1 MEELRLA
8 RNLSLDKIKTSNKKL
23 QDAVAN
29 DRRRCAERYFKEV
42 TEHFTRFEDVH
53 VQYVM
58 KSKGT
63 LEDPDNQEKF
73 FTASE
78 VVDAA
83 GIAWDAYED
92 NNRRKDQMKAKTAEE
107 AVEKARL
114 QKARGIEKASILAEF
129 EELLAMSALYGQQID
144 EEENSVNKSALS
156 QEVLYLED
164 RMKKARI
171 SADKYMDEVE
181 VGEAENML
189 GEKNKA
195 ERDFRG
201 RLYKVKSFVHEDTGG
216 SLGTASNSSS
226 RSSSPSG
233 HSNRDSSFRY
243 KKMEFPKFNGI
254 IRNYATFKRDFQDIV
269 VEPQC
274 YDRKHMSHILRHECL
289 SGEAKNLVHN
299 LHDYDALWA
308 KLNDKYDDESEV
320 VEQISNQ
327 IASLRKVEEEDY
339 DGFVKLVDVIERAN
353 LDMTAT
359 GSTAVLNNPVTVRL
373 ILQKCPKGI
382 REGLAKE
389 LSTKKPKEEYECML
403 KFLIARRKE
412 SMRLAR
418 LQEAQK
424 PQNSQPRGQQKAK
437 GSTNAAD
444 GKKGESKGSWK
455 KDKDKDKSKG
465 NYNCTV
471 PGCVCKVRHFLSD
484 CRAFKKL
491 DVHERG
497 KIVLAQKLCVIC
509 FNTGHDGSNCPK
521 KALGWKECDTDQC
534 GKWHSRLLHGCVVPG
549 LALATK
555 ANNVGSGSK
564 TLLLAQDIP
573 TVNGENITTLWDT
586 GSTISLVSTEFAEGA
601 GLAGVDCC
609 FELSGVGETKQLYST
624 KLYLIPLYTT
634 EGTSISVHAFGI
646 DRITADLEP
655 TDVLSAAEAFE
666 LKLEQLQRPVGK
678 VQLLV
683 GMNYTDILPVQTEV
697 KKKVALYSSKFGTGY
712 LVGGTLEADVDGGE
726 QLDTFAHTVC
736 HAGGR
741 TLKPVDFLTAETFGV
756 DIPRRCRYCR
766 GCRECGFRA
775 RQLTYTEATELSV
788 IEKGLTLDTVK
799 KVWTAEYPFATDPSI
814 LKNNYSQA
822 YACMSSLEK
831 RLAKYDQTSQFN
843 EQFDDAVSRGVF
855 RELSKDEADS
865 YTGPIN
871 YISITETY
879 KEGENVT
886 TPLRLCM
893 NSSMKY
899 QGISLNDILL
909 KGPSALNNI
918 FSVLLNFRT
927 YPVAFVK
934 DISKFYQ
941 SVKASLRDQHVRRV
955 IWRGGKTDE
964 PPKIY
969 ATDCVNFGD
978 KPAGC
983 IALTCVRETA
993 ELYSSIDPEAAQKLK
1008 DDGYVD
1014 DVASGAED
1022 EEAAKRVSM
1031 NMNKI
1036 VEMGGFK
1043 FKSTVMSGDAGDP
1056 RRVLGTGW
1064 DTEKDQ
1070 LFIEVKVNTSAKR
1083 KGLRTEPNIAF
1094 DEIKANFPKTI
1105 TKRIIWRVVLGQF
1118 DLLGLASVFFVRL
1131 KLLMRDLSGEEG
1143 QKIGWDT
1150 PLSEDLRIRFMDIL
1164 EMMGGIQTLRF
1175 PRCIK
1180 PAGIMAGI
1188 KPDLLVFGDGS
1199 KQAFCSLAYVR
1210 WHLTDGGFRCFLI
1223 SGKTRVAPLKKIS
1236 IPRLELLGSVASVR
1250 LAASIQESLSFEFG
1264 KRYFFTDS
1272 SCVFGMIRGECGA
1285 FQEFIGTRTGEIK
1298 SKSDPS
1304 TEWFWVPTQHNLA
1317 DLGTRNDVTPAVLHP
1332 DSQYLNGTDWMR
1344 DVFEAW
1350 PVSQSPGGKIPEE
1363 EMSTTSRVS
1372 LAVSVT
1378 QPLLNVK
1385 KYKSFEQA
1393 TRIMALICKGADK
1406 FKLRSKNVNQETANF
1421 ITRKYRN
1428 MAENILFFQAQQGY
1442 EMKTFTSLS
1451 PRMQQVQLQHS
1462 EEELMMVSGR
1472 LGNALAVGYDKEELP
1487 VLDYKAPIARLVMLG
1502 AHERDHGGVDRT
1514 LQRSRNVA
1522 WIANGRRLAK
1532 AITRACFTCK
1542 LRNKELEK
1550 QIMAPLPA
1558 SRIPPAPVFASTA
1571 VDLFGPIEIRDTVKR
1586 RTSKKAWGVLFCC
1599 TKTSAV
1605 HIEVTEDYSCDSFL
1619 LSLRRFIN
1627 LRGVPSRIQ
1636 SDPGSQLMAAAKQLG
1651 TWDFS
1656 RITEWAAGVQT
1667 EWYTIPTDSQHHNGM
1682 AESLIKSTK
1691 KQLTSSLKDRK
1702 FTKGELDTLVSN
1714 IAYIINSRPLMKKA
1728 GEDPLSGG
1736 PITPLHL
1743 LGGRSTINIP
1753 NVRTDGD
1760 PKLTRRLRFIE
1771 DTTQEFWSKWFAQVF
1786 HSLVPSY
1793 KWKTET
1799 RNVLPGDIVL
1809 LKESNQL
1816 KAEYKLAK
1824 VKTADPGPDGKVR
1837 RVTLIYKNL
1846 KPTGTCPKK
1855 ADKDLKGATFSE
1867 TDRCIQNII
1876 VIVPSDY
1883 SPEDIDAAVTSGIG
1897 L

>member
-1 MEELRLA
+1 
-8 RNLSLDKIKTSNKKL
+8 
-23 QDAVAN
+23 V
-29 DRRRCAERYFKEV
+29 
-42 TEHFTRFEDVH
+42 
-53 VQYVM
+53 
-58 KSKGT
+58 
-63 LEDPDNQEKF
+63 
-73 FTASE
+73 
-78 VVDAA
+78 
-83 GIAWDAYED
+83 
-92 NNRRKDQMKAKTAEE
+92 KAC
-107 AVEKARL
+107 
-114 QKARGIEKASILAEF
+114 ILAEF
-129 EELLAMSALYGQQID
+129 NELLGMSQDFIKQTED
-144 EEENSVNKSALS
+144 EVQVNKTALC
-156 QEVLYLED
+156 QEIVYLEE
-164 RMKKARI
+164 RMKKAKLE
-171 SADKYMDEVE
+171 ADKYIEALDVA
-181 VGEAENML
+181 EAENML

-195 ERDFRG
+195 EREFRAAV
-201 RLYKVKSFVHEDTGG
+201 YKVKSFTSEDTGG
-216 SLGTASNSSS
+216 ILGSISNSSS

-233 HSNRDSSFRY
+233 HSNRDASFRY
-243 KKMEFPKFNGI
+243 KKMEFPKFNGV
-254 IRNYATFKRDFQDIV
+254 IRNYATFKRDFTDIV
-269 VEPQC
+269 VEPEC
-274 YDRKHMSHILRHECL
+274 YDKKHMSHILRHECL
-289 SGEAKNLVHN
+289 SGEAKALVHN

-327 IASLRKVEEEDY
+327 IAGLKKVEEEDY
-339 DGFVKLVDVIERAN
+339 EGFVKLVDVIERAN

-403 KFLIARRKE
+403 QFLIARRKE

-418 LQEAQK
+418 LQEAHK
-424 PQNSQPRGQQKAK
+424 SQNAQPRGQPRAK

-444 GKKGESKGSWK
+444 GKRTDNKGSWK
-455 KDKDKDKSKG
+455 KDKDKDKSKA
-465 NYNCTV
+465 NFNCV
-471 PGCVCKVRHFLSD
+471 VQGCVYKVRHFLSD

-497 KIVLAQKLCVIC
+497 KIVLNQKMCVIC
-509 FNTGHDGSNCPK
+509 FNTGHDGANCPK
-521 KALGWKECDTDQC
+521 KGMGWKECDTDQC
-534 GKWHSRLLHGCVVPG
+534 GKWHSRLLHGAVVPG
-549 LALATK
+549 LALATR
-555 ANNVGSGSK
+555 AGSGSGSK
-564 TLLLAQDIP
+564 TLLLAQDIS
-573 TVNGENITTLWDT
+573 TVNGTSVTTLWDT
-586 GSTISLVSTEFAEGA
+586 GSTISLVNTEFAENT

-624 KLYLIPLYTT
+624 KLYLIPLFTT
-634 EGTSISVHAFGI
+634 EGASISVHAFGI
-646 DRITADLEP
+646 DSITADLEP
-655 TDVLSAAEAFE
+655 TDIDSAAEAFD
-666 LKLEQLQRPVGK
+666 LRSEQIQRPVGK

-683 GMNYTDILPVQTEV
+683 GMNYTDILPVQAEV
-697 KKKVALYSSKFGTGY
+697 KKKVALYTSKFGTGY
-712 LVGGTLEADVDGGE
+712 LVGGTLDAAEDGGE
-726 QLDTFAHTVC
+726 HLDTFAHTVC

-756 DIPRRCRYCR
+756 DIPKRCRYCR

-788 IEKGLTLDTVK
+788 IENGLTLDTVN
-799 KVWTAEYPFATDPSI
+799 KVWTAAYPFNTDPSI

-822 YACMSSLEK
+822 YACMSSLER

-855 RELSKDEADS
+855 RELSKEEADS
-865 YTGPIN
+865 YSGPIN

-879 KEGENVT
+879 KEGDNVT

-899 QGISLNDILL
+899 QGISLNDILM

-918 FSVLLNFRT
+918 YSVLLNFRT

-941 SVKASLRDQHVRRV
+941 SVKASERDQHLRRV

-993 ELYSSIDPEAAQKLK
+993 ELYNGIDPEAARKLK

-1014 DVASGAED
+1014 DITSGAED
-1022 EEAAKRVSM
+1022 KEAAVRVST
-1031 NMNKI
+1031 NMDKI

-1043 FKSTVMSGDAGDP
+1043 FKSTIMSGDAGEP

-1064 DTEKDQ
+1064 DTAGDQ

-1083 KGLRTEPNIAF
+1083 KGLRTQPNIAF
-1094 DEIKANFPKTI
+1094 NEIRENFPKTI

-1164 EMMGGIQTLRF
+1164 EMMGGIENLRF

-1180 PAGIMAGI
+1180 PAGIKAGV

-1210 WHLTDGGFRCFLI
+1210 WHLTDGGFKCFLI

-1298 SKSDPS
+1298 SKSDPA
-1304 TEWFWVPTQHNLA
+1304 TEWFWVPTLHNLA
-1317 DLGTRNDVTPAVLHP
+1317 DMGTRNDVTPEALHP
-1332 DSQYLNGTDWMR
+1332 ESQYLNGTDWMCQE
-1344 DVFEAW
+1344 FETW
-1350 PVSQSPGGKIPEE
+1350 PVNQAPGGKIPEE
-1363 EMSTTSRVS
+1363 ELSAGSKVS
-1372 LAVSVT
+1372 LTISIT
-1378 QPLLNVK
+1378 QPLLQVRNF
-1385 KYKSFEQA
+1385 KSFDKTVRVLA
-1393 TRIMALICKGADK
+1393 FVCKAVDK
-1406 FKLRSKNVNQETANF
+1406 FKLKSKDRNKETANF
-1421 ITRKYRN
+1421 IDRKYRN
-1428 MAENILFFQAQQGY
+1428 MAENILFFQAQDGY
-1442 EMKTFTSLS
+1442 DIKQFTSLS
-1451 PRMQQVQLQHS
+1451 PRMMKVQLYDHA
-1462 EEELMMVSGR
+1462 EEVIMVSGR
-1472 LGNALAVGYDKEELP
+1472 LGNALAVGYDKEQLP
-1487 VLDYKAPIARLVMLG
+1487 VLEYKSPLARLVMLD
-1502 AHERDHGGVDRT
+1502 AHERDHSGVDRT

-1522 WIANGRRLAK
+1522 WIAGGRRLAK
-1532 AITRACFTCK
+1532 AVTKACFTCK
-1542 LRNKELEK
+1542 RRNKELEK

-1558 SRIPPAPVFASTA
+1558 SRIPPAPVFDSTA
-1571 VDLFGPIEIRDTVKR
+1571 VDLFGPLEIRDTVKR
-1586 RTSKKAWGVLFCC
+1586 RTSRKAWGVLFCC
-1599 TKTSAV
+1599 TKTSAI

-1619 LSLRRFIN
+1619 LCLRRFIN

-1636 SDPGSQLMAAAKQLG
+1636 SDPGSQLLAAAKQLG

-1656 RITEWAAGVQT
+1656 RITEWATGVQT
-1667 EWYTIPTDSQHHNGM
+1667 EWYVIPTDSQHHNGI
-1682 AESLIKSTK
+1682 AEALIKSTK

-1702 FTKGELDTLVSN
+1702 FTKGELDTLMSN
-1714 IAYIINSRPLMKKA
+1714 IVYIVNSRPLMKKA

-1753 NVRTDGD
+1753 TVRTDGD
-1760 PKLTRRLRFIE
+1760 PKLTKRLKFME
-1771 DTTQEFWSKWFAQVF
+1771 ETTQEFWSKWFLQVF

-1793 KWKTET
+1793 KWKTEY

-1855 ADKDLKGATFSE
+1855 AKKDLQAATYSE

-1883 SPEDIDAAVTSGIG
+1883 SAEDVDAAVTSGIG